1 MGDCRYC
8 KHWLSEKRK
17 TDEYAECDIFGD
29 EGTDAKVIVM
39 SRDWERV
46 ETEFDFGCHQ
56 FETYLPPLSDNP
68 QTNSWRKTQG

>member
-56 FETYLPPLSDNP
+56 F
-68 QTNSWRKTQG
+68 